1 VIIMDKL
8 ELVQVA
14 LRQLGNASAQE
25 LSSFIAKTH
34 GVVIEPKY
42 IPVYKAS
49 IKHHQQSTSV
59 RQSARGTAEQTKLL
73 ALAG

>member
-1 VIIMDKL
+1 MDKF
-8 ELVQVA
+8 ELVRVA
-14 LRQLGNASAQE
+14 LRELGNASAQQ

-42 IPVYKAS
+42 IPMFKAALRH
-49 IKHHQQSTSV
+49 KQPLNAV
-59 RQSARGTAEQTKLL
+59 REAARAAADHVRLR

>member
-1 VIIMDKL
+1 MDKL

-14 LRQLGNASAQE
+14 LRELGNASAQD

-34 GVVIEPKY
+34 GVTIEPKY
-42 IPVYKAS
+42 IPSFRAS
-49 IKHHQQSTSV
+49 SRPQQLNAT
-59 RQSARGTAEQTKLL
+59 RQAAREAAEQAKLR